1 MALSTIERIT
11 DAQALAS
18 LLSDARAE
26 GRCAV
31 DTEFVW
37 ERTYAPALCLIQ
49 IATADRLAVV
59 DPLEGAPP
67 EAVAEIMA
75 DPAVTKVM
83 HAASGDLAAFVLH
96 FDLRPTAIYDTQLAA
111 GFAGYG
117 GSLSL
122 ERLLEAAVGVKLRH
136 DEGFTDW
143 LKRPLTPT
151 QVEYAADD
159 VRYLLAAADRLE
171 ERLQQLGRRS
181 WLAEELDQRFGP
193 EAALVQNPDTAWRRV
208 AGRGKVRGA
217 QLGTLVSVA
226 AWREREARERDMPA
240 TWLVKDATL
249 VELARRQPKTA
260 AQAEGVR
267 GLNLRRGGR
276 MDGLLRAI
284 AEAGDP
290 PPATDTELT
299 GDLRRRVKVVLPLA
313 SSVLQARC
321 AEAGIASE
329 LVATRADVEA
339 LIAHVALGD
348 ADSLPLLRGWRRELA
363 GDRLLALLRGEVSL
377 RVLPGPPHIS
387 ESQI

>member
-1 MALSTIERIT
+1 M
-11 DAQALAS
+11 
-18 LLSDARAE
+18 
-26 GRCAV
+26 
-31 DTEFVW
+31 
-37 ERTYAPALCLIQ
+37 
-49 IATADRLAVV
+49 
-59 DPLEGAPP
+59 
-67 EAVAEIMA
+67 
-75 DPAVTKVM
+75 
-83 HAASGDLAAFVLH
+83 
-96 FDLRPTAIYDTQLAA
+96 
-111 GFAGYG
+111 
-117 GSLSL
+117 
-122 ERLLEAAVGVKLRH
+122 
-136 DEGFTDW
+136 
-143 LKRPLTPT
+143 
-151 QVEYAADD
+151 
-159 VRYLLAAADRLE
+159 RYLLAAADRLE

-377 RVLPGPPHIS
+377 RVLPGAPHIS